1 VSSTT
6 IQVVRGRLDPASAEQ
21 LIEFWAGEGALFG
34 DDARRRL
41 PEVVCVLR
49 ADGRIAGA
57 CSVREAEVPLIGG
70 RRFWVY
76 RSLLAPE
83 AADQG
88 PEMISATFATL
99 EREFD
104 LQDGSPIGLC
114 LLLSDAE
121 RPRRPEADWYC
132 PPMVYAG
139 YLEDGRQVRVGYFD
153 LASAGPQAA
162 DA

>member
-1 VSSTT
+1 VSSTA
-6 IQVVRGRLDPASAEQ
+6 IEVVRGRLDPDAAEE
-21 LIEFWAGEGALFG
+21 LIEFWTAEGALFG
-34 DDARRRL
+34 EDARRRL
-41 PEVVCVLR
+41 PQVVCVLR
-49 ADGRIAGA
+49 HDGRIAGA

-76 RSLLAPE
+76 RSLLTPE

-88 PEMISATFATL
+88 AEMISATFAAL

-104 LQDGSPIGLC
+104 LQDASPIGLC

-153 LASAGPQAA
+153 LASASPQPARA
-162 DA
+162 